1 LTIIQK
7 KLDRKYDFMSITCI
21 RNCDWA
27 IIWDEEL
34 NRHRYVHSVDVV
46 FSGNEI
52 THTGSHYT
60 GPVDKEISGSG
71 LMAMPGLINIHSHPS
86 LEPSYKGIR
95 EEHGVPE
102 MYMSG
107 LYERCATLMPD
118 QEGQKA
124 CTELAYCE
132 MLLSGVTSIADL
144 SFDYPGWKELAER
157 SGLRVWMAPW
167 FSSSSWYVDNR
178 HEVKFNW
185 DEAAGWKAFEKSL
198 ALIDSLKEDPISKLS
213 GMVYPAQIDTCT
225 EDLLKAS
232 ITAATERGITF
243 TTHAAQSVMEFNI
256 MVQRHGKTPI
266 QWADEIGILKSNSI
280 IGHAIF
286 IDEHSWLHW
295 ATRKDLE
302 ILVKSKASV
311 AHCPTPFARYGHV
324 LEDFGRYKRAGVN
337 LGIGTDTTP
346 HNMIEEMR
354 WAAIL
359 GRVAAEDMFSVT
371 TEDIFNAATVD
382 GAAALLRNDIGRL
395 APGMKADL
403 ILVDLTHPNM
413 RPARDPLRSLI
424 YAAADR
430 AVRDVF
436 VDGTQVVADGKVLTM
451 DMEGACNQVELAQKR
466 MVEKVPSID
475 YAKRTIG
482 ELAPL
487 SLLS

>member
-198 ALIDSLKEDPISKLS
+198 ALIDSLKEDPTSKLS

-266 QWADEIGILKSNSI
+266 QWADEIGIDRKS
-280 IGHAIF
+280 
-286 IDEHSWLHW
+286 
-295 ATRKDLE
+295 
-302 ILVKSKASV
+302 
-311 AHCPTPFARYGHV
+311 
-324 LEDFGRYKRAGVN
+324 
-337 LGIGTDTTP
+337 
-346 HNMIEEMR
+346 
-354 WAAIL
+354 
-359 GRVAAEDMFSVT
+359 
-371 TEDIFNAATVD
+371 
-382 GAAALLRNDIGRL
+382 
-395 APGMKADL
+395 
-403 ILVDLTHPNM
+403 
-413 RPARDPLRSLI
+413 
-424 YAAADR
+424 
-430 AVRDVF
+430 
-436 VDGTQVVADGKVLTM
+436 VV
-451 DMEGACNQVELAQKR
+451 
-466 MVEKVPSID
+466 
-475 YAKRTIG
+475 
-482 ELAPL
+482 
-487 SLLS
+487 